1 MVIAREVQQVAAV
14 LSAPAWR
21 SPWEAWALTLS
32 RAIFA
37 PHEGKMLAMQR
48 IVQRLQSGPTVFRN
62 ATSLR
67 THLRLMPRVRRACAT
82 LRRAI
87 VSEIR
92 YSIVV
97 SAHLARAGLRRGG
110 RPARPPPRP
119 PPPRVAPAGSAAAGT
134 RSRGAPAAPAAGGGA
149 APAATPATRK
159 RARREPPPATAVAI
173 GARATTRS
181 RGGGAQAR
189 FFAAVLARV
198 GSADVAAHVLQ
209 YAVPAGPAHGQPG
222 ARAALPRGRRHAAR
236 GARAARRS
244 S

>member
-21 SPWEAWALTLS
+21 SPWEAWALSLS

-67 THLRLMPRVRRACAT
+67 AHLRLMPRVRRACAT

-97 SAHLARAGLRRGG
+97 SAHLAARTHEHAGDRDE
-110 RPARPPPRP
+110 RP
-119 PPPRVAPAGSAAAGT
+119 VL
-134 RSRGAPAAPAAGGGA
+134 SRGHPLLPSAGRA
-149 APAATPATRK
+149 QECRRLLTK
-159 RARREPPPATAVAI
+159 RR
-173 GARATTRS
+173 
-181 RGGGAQAR
+181 
-189 FFAAVLARV
+189 
-198 GSADVAAHVLQ
+198 
-209 YAVPAGPAHGQPG
+209 
-222 ARAALPRGRRHAAR
+222 
-236 GARAARRS
+236 
-244 S
+244 

>member
-97 SAHLARAGLRRGG
+97 SAHLAARAPGRR
-110 RPARPPPRP
+110 
-119 PPPRVAPAGSAAAGT
+119 
-134 RSRGAPAAPAAGGGA
+134 RSR
-149 APAATPATRK
+149 
-159 RARREPPPATAVAI
+159 
-173 GARATTRS
+173 S
-181 RGGGAQAR
+181 R
-189 FFAAVLARV
+189 
-198 GSADVAAHVLQ
+198 
-209 YAVPAGPAHGQPG
+209 
-222 ARAALPRGRRHAAR
+222 
-236 GARAARRS
+236 
-244 S
+244 